1 MSTRGKSRRTFLLDS
16 VTGLGGAWVA
26 ANYAGILAAEDYVL
40 KAAQSLLATKYHI
53 EHATLQV
60 EGGSSAQRCREL
72 SW

>member
-40 KAAQSLLATKYHI
+40 KAAQVR
-53 EHATLQV
+53 QDP
-60 EGGSSAQRCREL
+60 
-72 SW
+72 